1 VENNIMVDL
10 SSIFLFCVSSFHIH
24 IGLGNLFKLP
34 PLYDFFAPSWLVN
47 GKPGTGSTEIEKLLG
62 FVFGLWYTGSI
73 AGVLL
78 MFFCG
83 SSAALCGALICPLYY
98 HITVTITAF
107 LYFDKYKIPNPAKF
121 SGLSIALIHAVVS
134 IMFAYV
140 FYMSQ

>member
-1 VENNIMVDL
+1 MKLKHGHGYSLRLSSHISNDRSGYKAKAFVKNIKMVEL
-10 SSIFLFCVSSFHIH
+10 SSIFLCCVSGFHIH

-34 PLYDFFAPSWLVN
+34 PLYDPSNFLVN
-47 GKPGTGSTEIEKLLG
+47 GKPGTGSTEIEKFLE

-98 HITVTITAF
+98 H
-107 LYFDKYKIPNPAKF
+107 
-121 SGLSIALIHAVVS
+121 SMLSIAAFL
-134 IMFAYV
+134 
-140 FYMSQ
+140 